1 MIIVLKAVRSPVTP
15 ARVRSLIAS
24 AATVAEVSAR
34 LPAPEWDLAVRIAGD
49 RELRRLNREFLG
61 VDEATDVLSFPSGD
75 SEPGAHLG
83 DIVISWAAVGRQA
96 AEFGHSEDSE
106 LALLA
111 VHGFLHVLGW
121 DHATPTEETEMSRL
135 TFEALARSAVEIA
148 PGRLF
153 NPPPRG

>member
-1 MIIVLKAVRSPVTP
+1 MITVLKAVRSPVTP

-24 AATVAEVSAR
+24 AAAVAEVSAR
-34 LPAPEWDLAVRIAGD
+34 LPGPDWDLAVRIAGD

-61 VDEATDVLSFPSGD
+61 VDEATDVLSFSSGD

-83 DIVISWAAVGRQA
+83 DIVISWAAVARQA

-111 VHGFLHVLGW
+111 VHGFLHMLGW
-121 DHATPTEETEMSRL
+121 DHATPSEEAEMSRL
-135 TFEALARSAVEIA
+135 TFEALARSGIEIA

-153 NPPPRG
+153 NPSPRG